1 MSTLSTAVSK
11 IAKVAGVVSF
21 PKKETSFPALQAV
34 TNVINTLWP
43 KKTSAHIRHFIQK
56 LLGPDHQGPSE
67 RTVRF
72 WLAGETR
79 MSVEALIALLR
90 TDEGY
95 AILVA
100 VMGDSRPEWWLDTM
114 MAAELRESR
123 RLQRIEQRR
132 TARLK
137 EIRAQRE
144 MYEDQ

>member
-1 MSTLSTAVSK
+1 MGRLNALAPK

-21 PKKETSFPALQAV
+21 PKREASFPALQAV
-34 TNVINTLWP
+34 IAAITVLWP
-43 KKTSAHIRHFIQK
+43 KKTPAHVKHFIEKFLGSAH
-56 LLGPDHQGPSE
+56 PGPSE

-100 VMGDSRPEWWLDTM
+100 VMGDCEVDWWLTTKNSYRLTRTRRQI
-114 MAAELRESR
+114 AAAQKQLD
-123 RLQRIEQRR
+123 
-132 TARLK
+132 
-137 EIRAQRE
+137 EIKAGQAQI
-144 MYEDQ
+144 DLFQQ